1 MGGGGR
7 GGAKHKAPVVKE
19 TKSKKEE
26 QAKLEEPTGANVID
40 MESKFM
46 QALQKEMGDVEITEE
61 SVREHIAKMTP
72 EQKTRLA
79 TEGQDLKQELLTNG
93 DHEAELD
100 IFRKELNTKA
110 AAAGLPVEKDGEHLG
125 KKLLGHM
132 RTSTE
137 APSHLLV
144 LEAIASSPF
153 LVKLAVT
160 EMQQGAPRA
169 DADDLVAVEAAL
181 RTLKVNGWQSPE
193 QETGR
198 PPFVRRNLLLL
209 HFVLY
214 NEKIELSIKPS
225 TQHALSELSAK
236 VATICDMLFQY
247 CLQNRWVKAALTVTE
262 LQGLLVNGLWDHKDD
277 ECRDLMLRKF
287 TRQSLKLPKLSLAV
301 SAADVEPGHKTVIKV
316 EVTRLHA
323 YSEDELAAALKL
335 GGATAAT
342 AAAAAEQQATAEAPA
357 EVPAPQ
363 EGWWVV
369 AEGLR
374 SKRNKDEKMGEV
386 ELSHNSLVGRQALAC
401 ALDAPVMSA
410 EISFEA
416 PTTPGEYKVM
426 VHVRSSGCV
435 GVDVRRK
442 VTFTVKE
449 PKRVITPK
457 PPAAQSAA
465 PAEAA
470 AAEAV
475 DDVPQLE

>member
-7 GGAKHKAPVVKE
+7 GGAKPKAPVVKE
-19 TKSKKEE
+19 TKKQKEE
-26 QAKLEEPTGANVID
+26 QAKMEEATGASVID

-72 EQKTRLA
+72 EQKSRLA
-79 TEGQDLKQELLTNG
+79 AEGQDLKQELLTNG
-93 DHEAELD
+93 DHEQELE

-160 EMQQGAPRA
+160 EMQQGAPKA
-169 DADDLVAVEAAL
+169 DADDLATVEAAL
-181 RTLKVNGWQSPE
+181 RTMKVNGWQSPE
-193 QETGR
+193 QEAGR

-214 NEKIELSIKPS
+214 NEKIELQIKPS

-236 VATICDMLFQY
+236 VATIADMLFQY

-277 ECRDLMLRKF
+277 ECRELMQGKF
-287 TRQSLKLPKLSLAV
+287 TRQGLKLPKLNLAV
-301 SAADVEPGHKTVIKV
+301 SAADVEPGQKATIKV
-316 EVTRLHA
+316 EVTRLHN

-335 GGATAAT
+335 GGATAA
-342 AAAAAEQQATAEAPA
+342 AAAEQQPAA

-363 EGWWVV
+363 EGWWVI

-457 PPAAQSAA
+457 QPVQSAA
-465 PAEAA
+465 ETAD
-470 AAEAV
+470 AV